1 MGKGMGVWTVSD
13 LPHAIRNDPRNAAVL
28 LDTQAIPAAILDTP
42 KRPAFWPYRSQL
54 EQDYARV
61 LDGWHATGY
70 LRQWVYESHCL
81 TLAPKTTLT
90 VDFYLW
96 MADGS
101 HQLHETKGKWYRE
114 DGWQKLK
121 QAAARFPGY
130 RFFRVQ
136 HIDGEWTW
144 REVPAA

>member
-1 MGKGMGVWTVSD
+1 MTFTEAWLSAVVAKPGYAVVGAPPAQTAPGV
-13 LPHAIRNDPRNAAVL
+13 PAL
-28 LDTQAIPAAILDTP
+28 LRTPPA
-42 KRPAFWPYRSQL
+42 RPAYWPYRSHL
-54 EQDYARV
+54 EQDYATLLER
-61 LDGWHATGY
+61 WHSQG
-70 LRQWVYESHCL
+70 LIRQWQYESHRL

-101 HQLHETKGKWYRE
+101 AQLHEIKGNWYRE

-136 HIDGEWTW
+136 RTDAAWVW
-144 REVPAA
+144 QEVPAV